1 MTIEVRR
8 ARAAD
13 AARLA
18 ASEPAGADVAASHL
32 RSQEAGESIFLVALE
47 GGEPLGSGVLVPG
60 DVPELRHL
68 FVGEAARG
76 RGIGA
81 ALIGAAE
88 REAVAV
94 GATLLEVGVGVDNP
108 RAAALYRRLGY
119 VETGERST
127 TTYEY
132 VDRDGVRRTA
142 TETDVHMR
150 KRLRG

>member
-1 MTIEVRR
+1 MTVEVRR
-8 ARAAD
+8 ATAAD
-13 AARLA
+13 AWRLA
-18 ASEPAGADVAASHL
+18 ASEPPGAAVAASHL
-32 RSQEAGESIFLVALE
+32 RRQEAGEVLFLVALE
-47 GGEPLGSGVLVPG
+47 DGEPLGSGVLVPG

-68 FVGEAARG
+68 FVAEAARG

-81 ALIGAAE
+81 SLIGAAE
-88 REAVAV
+88 REVAAM
-94 GATLLEVGVGVDNP
+94 GATLIELGVGVDNP

-119 VETGERST
+119 AETGERST